1 MMRKLTVYIIGAAL
15 VSLSFMTTQAY
26 AKESC
31 AEGIKKLE
39 DRNEILKGG
48 MKSTIDSFIYE
59 AKTAL
64 KEGKKKK
71 CKKKVKIANKILDDK
86 GM

>member
-48 MKSTIDSFIYE
+48 MK
-59 AKTAL
+59 
-64 KEGKKKK
+64 
-71 CKKKVKIANKILDDK
+71 
-86 GM
+86 